1 MTNQLIT
8 HRLHID
14 VIDFIDEVC
23 LVINFHRWLHF
34 KSYFWKHFRHF
45 CWRNLIKVKLKAQ

>member
-23 LVINFHRWLHF
+23 LVINFHGWLHF
-34 KSYFWKHFRHF
+34 KSYLWKHFRHF
-45 CWRNLIKVKLKAQ
+45 RWRNLIKAKLKA